1 MQDKLL
7 YIETYGC
14 QMNEYDTNRIRT
26 ALNCKSTDDPEQAD
40 IILVNTCAIREKADQ
55 KAFSSLGKFKHLKK
69 RNPEMVLGITGCV
82 AQLYGKKLIER
93 MPYLDLVLG
102 PRAIPNLPSLISEI
116 QSNKS
121 SKVETSFDI
130 EELFEYHPYH
140 QEGKVT
146 AFVSIQQGCNKRCS
160 YCIVPTVRGD
170 EANRPLDDIIKESIM
185 LINKGVKEITLIGQT
200 VNSWKYNGYKFGE
213 LLEILS
219 ELEGLERLRFT
230 TSYPRDVTK
239 KMIRSMS
246 LSSKICN
253 HIHLPVQS
261 GSNNVLKKMKRTY
274 TKDWYIDSVN
284 RLKESIPGISI
295 TSDFIVAFPGE
306 SDEDFQQT
314 LDLINDLE
322 FDASFSFKFSPRP
335 GTVASEY
342 QKSEYVPDNIA
353 SKRLSELQKLQ
364 RDITFRKNKSREG
377 RIEQVLVESR
387 SKKNESLLSGRTSQ
401 NRITNFAGKQE
412 LIGKIVNVKIKE
424 GLPNSLRGD
433 LIE

>member
-1 MQDKLL
+1 
-7 YIETYGC
+7 
-14 QMNEYDTNRIRT
+14 MNEYDTDRIRT

-295 TSDFIVAFPGE
+295 TSDFIVGFPGE

-314 LDLINDLE
+314 LNLINDLE

-377 RIEQVLVESR
+377 RIEQVLVDSR
-387 SKKNESLLSGRTSQ
+387 SKKNENLLSGRTSQ

-424 GLPNSLRGD
+424 GLPNSLRGE